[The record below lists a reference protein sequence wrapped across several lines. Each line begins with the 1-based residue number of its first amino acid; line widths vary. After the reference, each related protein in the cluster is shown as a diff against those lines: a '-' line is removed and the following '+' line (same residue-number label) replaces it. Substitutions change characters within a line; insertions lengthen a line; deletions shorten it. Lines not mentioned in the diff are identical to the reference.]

1 VKLELLIK
9 LVKLANN
16 NPNDN
21 EANFAARRVCK
32 MIAEADYKFINNNPT
47 NFKSASNPSTGFN
60 PFEEIIRNMRNQRT
74 PYNSYNPYENTRK
87 NPYTQPEPTKQPF
100 YEGMWANE
108 SKERAYP
115 INEYD
120 PITGKRKDKSK
131 RNLRCIECGH
141 VKETIFQGLPDGFVC
156 NDCQWTAYTRRRK

>member
-1 VKLELLIK
+1 MNLELLIK

-21 EANFAARRVCK
+21 EANSAARRVCK

-47 NFKSASNPSTGFN
+47 NFKSTSNPSTGFN

-74 PYNSYNPYENTRK
+74 PYNSYNS
-87 NPYTQPEPTKQPF
+87 PTKQPF
-100 YEGMWANE
+100 YSGLWANE
-108 SKERAYP
+108 SKERDYP

-120 PITGKRKDKSK
+120 PITGKRKEKPK
-131 RNLRCIECGH
+131 RNLMCNTCN
-141 VKETIFQGLPDGFVC
+141 KSFDTIFQGLESLFIC
-156 NDCQWTAYTRRRK
+156 NDCQWTAYLKTKS

>member
-1 VKLELLIK
+1 VNLELLIK

-21 EANFAARRVCK
+21 EANSAARRVCK

-47 NFKSASNPSTGFN
+47 NFKSTPNPSTGFN

-74 PYNSYNPYENTRK
+74 PYNSYNPYENIWK
-87 NPYTQPEPTKQPF
+87 NPFTQPEPTKQPF
-100 YEGMWANE
+100 YDGMWANE

-120 PITGKRKDKSK
+120 PITGKRKEKPK
-131 RNLRCIECGH
+131 RNLMCNTCN
-141 VKETIFQGLPDGFVC
+141 KSFNTIFQGLESLFIC
-156 NDCQWTAYTRRRK
+156 NDCQWTAYLKTKS